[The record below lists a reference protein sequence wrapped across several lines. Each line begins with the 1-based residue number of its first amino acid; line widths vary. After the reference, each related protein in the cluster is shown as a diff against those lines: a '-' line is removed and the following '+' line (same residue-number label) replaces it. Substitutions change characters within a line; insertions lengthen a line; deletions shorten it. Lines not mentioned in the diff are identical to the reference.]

1 MSEKVRV
8 GVIGAGAWGTALA
21 LHAARRGHDTVMW
34 AREPEVVRD
43 INAFHENKIFLPGYE
58 LPSNLSASTDIAEV
72 CRHADPLLLS
82 VVPTPHVGKVIGGL
96 QEHLDDRHIICSC
109 SKGIENDSLETVDEI
124 LQRVLPRRFHSA
136 LCFLSGPSFA
146 KEVAERSPTAVTI
159 ASHIASVAVEAQHLM
174 ASPEHRFR
182 CYASRDVVGVEMGG
196 ALKNVMAIATGAAD
210 GMGFGHNARAALI
223 TRGLAEITKLAVR
236 KGANPLTLQGLAG
249 MGDLV
254 LTCTGDLSRNR
265 QVGLRLGRGETL
277 EQILSGRV
285 TVAEGVLTC
294 RSAWQLAQQ
303 LEVEAP
309 IIENCYRVLY
319 EQRPLVDALSDLMHR
334 PLGMELQLN

>member
-1 MSEKVRV
+1 
-8 GVIGAGAWGTALA
+8 
-21 LHAARRGHDTVMW
+21 
-34 AREPEVVRD
+34 
-43 INAFHENKIFLPGYE
+43 
-58 LPSNLSASTDIAEV
+58 
-72 CRHADPLLLS
+72 
-82 VVPTPHVGKVIGGL
+82 
-96 QEHLDDRHIICSC
+96 
-109 SKGIENDSLETVDEI
+109 
-124 LQRVLPRRFHSA
+124 
-136 LCFLSGPSFA
+136 
-146 KEVAERSPTAVTI
+146 
-159 ASHIASVAVEAQHLM
+159 
-174 ASPEHRFR
+174 
-182 CYASRDVVGVEMGG
+182 
-196 ALKNVMAIATGAAD
+196 
-210 GMGFGHNARAALI
+210 
-223 TRGLAEITKLAVR
+223 
-236 KGANPLTLQGLAG
+236 
-249 MGDLV
+249 MGDLE